1 MPTCSLTDELITSLA
16 ELVREGNFR
25 GPSAK
30 SLGISLNTFHKW
42 CSTGRQHIE
51 EIEAGERKEPTQQSK
66 LAVALDMAEGKCFVA
81 DTAAIRSGQGDVR
94 DRELAFKV
102 HQKRFAR
109 DYSTP
114 LVSVDDETGE
124 QTKIDVLDMLGQRLA
139 QMLGHAAEE
148 GTPE

>member
-94 DRELAFKV
+94 DRDLAFKV
-102 HQKRFAR
+102 HQKRFAKE
-109 DYSTP
+109 YSP
-114 LVSVDDETGE
+114 PAKSIDDETGGQVE
-124 QTKIDVLDMLGQRLA
+124 VDVFNLLANRLEFLLA
-139 QMLGHAAEE
+139 SGSGE
-148 GTPE
+148 